1 MNYSQAES
9 TQQTH
14 DSNGIQYIFAYNDTE
29 EGWIFPRHR
38 FQINT
43 SEITSGDFISSMWY
57 SSVSSLNE
65 NLEFLV
71 LGIKGNFDYSKVT
84 SLVNGSYI
92 SYGKNILSDY
102 EKSAGIYFKDYYCY
116 TAKQCSELF
125 NNVKSIDGH
134 SDLSLVGCNEY
145 STLYIKVMS
154 MDGGIYNTTPSF
166 QLADTNLSALMEGN
180 NVSSQKYV
188 FGAGTGG
195 TTMTHNVGSD
205 REGKSGG
212 TVK

>member
-1 MNYSQAES
+1 MSYTQNENK
-9 TQQTH
+9 QQTY
-14 DSNGIQYIFAYNDTE
+14 DSNGIQYIFAYKTE
-29 EGWIFPRHR
+29 DRWVFPRHR
-38 FQINT
+38 FQITN

-57 SSVSSLNE
+57 SYVSSLKE

-71 LGIKGNFDYSKVT
+71 LGVKGNLDYNKVT

-116 TAKQCSELF
+116 TAKQCCDLF

-134 SDLSLVGCNEY
+134 SDLSIVGSINQ
-145 STLYIKVMS
+145 STLFIKVMS

-166 QLADTNLSALMEGN
+166 QLADAESFKEASKKFDFTEKDKKI
-180 NVSSQKYV
+180 VS
-188 FGAGTGG
+188 
-195 TTMTHNVGSD
+195 
-205 REGKSGG
+205 
-212 TVK
+212 